1 MRMRHTQPR
10 KSLRLCLAGLRIRCF
25 DPIAEASQLSDHSR
39 RSLLRRLL
47 GDRGAAFF
55 VTNPLMQDQ
64 PDKSTLSMGNGS
76 DRLVV
81 SQAWDRAAIHNFEDA
96 SLGPGSSV
104 GRLVEKAPH
113 VTVALRG
120 PMAVVHACTLLI
132 ARASAHPRG
141 ETFRG
146 GKGFCRGDRKSTRLN
161 SSHGYISYA
170 VFCLKKKKKKKQQ
183 LQTNHKTSTNLTS
196 ATKSTSTPD

>member
-1 MRMRHTQPR
+1 MCVVVFPWVCGDSLRLWLKLSESRAIAAPPGEDNDAHLSAQTRTLRIRQSR
-10 KSLRLCLAGLRIRCF
+10 KSLRLCLARLRVRWI
-25 DPIAEASQLSDHSR
+25 DPIAEAPELPDHSR
-39 RSLLRRLL
+39 RSLLPRLF

-64 PDKSTLSMGNGS
+64 PDQPTLSMGNGS

-81 SQAWDRAAIHNFEDA
+81 SQAWDRAAINNLEDA
-96 SLGPGSSV
+96 SFGPGSGV

-113 VTVALRG
+113 VAVALRG

-146 GKGFCRGDRKSTRLN
+146 GKGFCRGTDFSNDLLR
-161 SSHGYISYA
+161 
-170 VFCLKKKKKKKQQ
+170 
-183 LQTNHKTSTNLTS
+183 
-196 ATKSTSTPD
+196 

>member
-1 MRMRHTQPR
+1 MLSSKIFPLIKRRKLSPNLSGNHESRLISRVTRHCRCQEPRFSGECVYQPR

-39 RSLLRRLL
+39 RSLLPRLF

-146 GKGFCRGDRKSTRLN
+146 GKGFCRGTDFSNDLL
-161 SSHGYISYA
+161 
-170 VFCLKKKKKKKQQ
+170 C
-183 LQTNHKTSTNLTS
+183 
-196 ATKSTSTPD
+196 

>member
-1 MRMRHTQPR
+1 MTTCGLLWLERQLSVFFFSSRRRHT
-10 KSLRLCLAGLRIRCF
+10 RCSR
-25 DPIAEASQLSDHSR
+25 DWSSDVCS
-39 RSLLRRLL
+39 SDL

-146 GKGFCRGDRKSTRLN
+146 GKGFCRGTDFSNDLL
-161 SSHGYISYA
+161 
-170 VFCLKKKKKKKQQ
+170 C
-183 LQTNHKTSTNLTS
+183 
-196 ATKSTSTPD
+196 

>member
-1 MRMRHTQPR
+1 MILCTKMPRAGKDTTVGCMRNSGGMLSSAQPR

-39 RSLLRRLL
+39 RSLLPRLF

-146 GKGFCRGDRKSTRLN
+146 GKGFCRGTDFSNDLL
-161 SSHGYISYA
+161 
-170 VFCLKKKKKKKQQ
+170 C
-183 LQTNHKTSTNLTS
+183 
-196 ATKSTSTPD
+196 

>member
-1 MRMRHTQPR
+1 MPRAGKDTTVGCMRNSGGMLAGTQPR

-39 RSLLRRLL
+39 RSLLPRLF

-113 VTVALRG
+113 EIGRASCRETCRSRWGPGALR
-120 PMAVVHACTLLI
+120 
-132 ARASAHPRG
+132 
-141 ETFRG
+141 
-146 GKGFCRGDRKSTRLN
+146 
-161 SSHGYISYA
+161 
-170 VFCLKKKKKKKQQ
+170 
-183 LQTNHKTSTNLTS
+183 
-196 ATKSTSTPD
+196 